1 MPRLPAPGT
10 FRLYPFA
17 EPPVPAGQYVL
28 TGDVSGL
35 PGGVAQMRAAVHI
48 TAPRYTMP
56 PDQILSTFPPAGS
69 RGAFGTRLPQIVL
82 RRRTLPWERSPDLDH
97 DVTTTPTPWLALV
110 LVAEGEGQ
118 LRTDVDVK
126 DTVTP
131 GVSLGDDT
139 DAPKGACLEIPAS
152 VVTKVFPTRD
162 DLPMLC
168 HLREVDLAD
177 TELALGDD
185 DGYMA
190 VVLGNRLPQ
199 PGVKYLACLVNLE
212 GQYGR
217 LPVIPD
223 EQLVIS
229 YVPAGA
235 VYDIG
240 SQLRATYGD
249 QASYD
254 TATMGLLPQA
264 GFSVAGG
271 GGRGAGRASRG
282 RAGGQGGRRR
292 GPVRR
297 GRAADRV
304 RARRRRPHRLRLG
317 RGRRRGGPGAG
328 RHHRHREDE
337 AGRRVLLRRARQPGG
352 RAGRPGA
359 ALPCPRLLVVHLR

>member
-1 MPRLPAPGT
+1 MPSLPAPGT

-17 EPPVPAGQYVL
+17 EPPVPAGEYVL

-35 PGGVAQMRAAVHI
+35 PGQVEQMRAAVHI

-69 RGAFGTRLPQIVL
+69 TGAFGTRLPQIVL
-82 RRRTLPWERSPDLDH
+82 RRRTLPWERSPDLDQN
-97 DVTTTPTPWLALV
+97 VTTTPTPWLALV
-110 LVAEGEGQ
+110 LLAAGEGQ
-118 LRTDVDVK
+118 LKTDVDVK

-131 GVSLGDDT
+131 GVSLGDDA
-139 DAPKGACLEIPAS
+139 DVPKGACLEVPAS

-212 GQYGR
+212 DQYDR

-229 YVPAGA
+229 YIPAGA

-240 SQLRATYGD
+240 SQLRAAYGD
-249 QASYD
+249 QVSYD
-254 TATMGLLPQA
+254 TATMGLPPQA
-264 GFSVAGG
+264 GSTAAGLAA
-271 GGRGAGRASRG
+271 AGPPPAAARWSSPPTARPP
-282 RAGGQGGRRR
+282 A
-292 GPVRR
+292 PARR
-297 GRAADRV
+297 GR
-304 RARRRRPHRLRLG
+304 RPPPPPPRS
-317 RGRRRGGPGAG
+317 GPT
-328 RHHRHREDE
+328 
-337 AGRRVLLRRARQPGG
+337 PPP
-352 RAGRPGA
+352 RP
-359 ALPCPRLLVVHLR
+359 R

>member
-1 MPRLPAPGT
+1 MPSLPAPGT

-17 EPPVPAGQYVL
+17 EPPVPAGEYVL

-35 PGGVAQMRAAVHI
+35 PGQVEQMRAAVHI

-69 RGAFGTRLPQIVL
+69 TGAFGTRLPQIVL

-110 LVAEGEGQ
+110 LLAAGEGQ
-118 LRTDVDVK
+118 LKTDVDVK

-131 GVSLGDDT
+131 GVSLGDDA
-139 DAPKGACLEIPAS
+139 DVPKGACLEIPAS

-212 GQYGR
+212 DQYDQ

-229 YVPAGA
+229 YIPAGA

-240 SQLRATYGD
+240 SQLRAAYGD
-249 QASYD
+249 QVSYD
-254 TATMGLLPQA
+254 TATMGLP
-264 GFSVAGG
+264 
-271 GGRGAGRASRG
+271 
-282 RAGGQGGRRR
+282 
-292 GPVRR
+292 
-297 GRAADRV
+297 
-304 RARRRRPHRLRLG
+304 
-317 RGRRRGGPGAG
+317 
-328 RHHRHREDE
+328 
-337 AGRRVLLRRARQPGG
+337 
-352 RAGRPGA
+352 RAGRVHRRPGSQRPARPPA
-359 ALPCPRLLVVHLR
+359 AARWSSPPTARPPAPARPGRRPPPRPPRSGPTPPPRPR